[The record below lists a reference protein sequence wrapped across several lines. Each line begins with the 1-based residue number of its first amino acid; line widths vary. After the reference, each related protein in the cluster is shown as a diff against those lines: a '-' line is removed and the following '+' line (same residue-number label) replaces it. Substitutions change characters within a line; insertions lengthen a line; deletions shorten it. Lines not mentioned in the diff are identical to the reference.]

1 VALCQKTKIETTKKP
16 DFISRKVYDVFHNEI
31 IAQPLY
37 TILKKQK
44 MKSLSIFFL
53 FITIGIT
60 ANAQNLDNKFYKV
73 NSDNPIVIINGEI
86 MAGFDMLKKLPTD
99 HISEMNVLK
108 NQEISSKNL
117 FPVGK
122 QANGIIEIK
131 IDYQFDIKT
140 QKELNVFF
148 GLNPSNDIYLN
159 GYLIENK
166 NRSISRESIK
176 KIELMKANDISLK
189 ASALNITI

>member
-1 VALCQKTKIETTKKP
+1 VRRRKQKGFLASALLIAET
-16 DFISRKVYDVFHNEI
+16 
-31 IAQPLY
+31 LY

-108 NQEISSKNL
+108 NQEISSTNL